1 MKQRKI
7 CLAIRS
13 MQIYSKNNLNDDMLP
28 ISIGVFGNWGSG
40 KVV

>member
-7 CLAIRS
+7 CLSIRF
-13 MQIYSKNNLNDDMLP
+13 MQIYSRILNDDMLP
-28 ISIGVFGNWGSG
+28 ISIGILGNWDLG